1 MKRIVFSKLTQ
12 FGLRPGTPGYL
23 FLHPS
28 HPGREFVITRGTRTN
43 LQTLAFKYDETWR
56 LYDRRTGASLSK
68 AVSPTKRRTDMEVV
82 AAAKLRT
89 ITPERMQQLVD
100 DWVVYATMRCLKVAA

>member
-1 MKRIVFSKLTQ
+1 
-12 FGLRPGTPGYL
+12 
-23 FLHPS
+23 
-28 HPGREFVITRGTRTN
+28 
-43 LQTLAFKYDETWR
+43 
-56 LYDRRTGASLSK
+56 
-68 AVSPTKRRTDMEVV
+68 MEVV